1 MYRIC
6 SAPRAPS
13 WPAGLIA
20 VALALTTAPVALGAT
35 GSHDPTLLRS
45 AGWHGRE
52 IHQPM
57 PGRTLRIAVGWPR
70 GWSAG
75 AVRPGSGH
83 ARADGS
89 RRVRELQRRLRRRGY
104 RPGPVDGRFGPR
116 TRSALVWFQ
125 IKHGLP
131 QTGTVDVHTLA
142 TIRSRH
148 ARAQRA
154 ATRAPAV
161 PPAPAAAPTPPAV
174 GPTTAGPT
182 TIALAVLAALLAL
195 VCAVALR
202 STVRRARDAADARA
216 EPRAA
221 RPPAAARR
229 PPQPPAAGPARVLG
243 YATVPASHGKPSELE
258 AARAIGAWCE
268 RPEPRAAHL
277 PTAARRPPQPPT
289 AAPARVLGYATVP
302 ASQAK
307 RSQLEAA
314 RAIGSWCERPQG
326 VVRGVIDGTVAV
338 GAAQTAVQ
346 VSAGRAVGA
355 GSGVPAAR
363 TRSPFAIRQ
372 SRGDRR

>member
-13 WPAGLIA
+13 WPAGLLA
-20 VALALTTAPVALGAT
+20 AALALTTAPVALGAT
-35 GSHDPTLLRS
+35 GGHDPTLLRS

-52 IHQPM
+52 IHEPL
-57 PGRTLRIAVGWPR
+57 PAAAGDTAVGWPP

-75 AVRPGSGH
+75 AVRPGTGH

-142 TIRSRH
+142 SLRSRH
-148 ARAQRA
+148 ARTQRA
-154 ATRAPAV
+154 ATRPPAV
-161 PPAPAAAPTPPAV
+161 PPTPGAATPPAV
-174 GPTTAGPT
+174 GRTTADPA
-182 TIALAVLAALLAL
+182 TIALAVLAALIAL

-202 STVRRARDAADARA
+202 SSSVRRAREAADTRP

-221 RPPAAARR
+221 HPPAAARR
-229 PPQPPAAGPARVLG
+229 PPQPPAAGSARVLG
-243 YATVPASHGKPSELE
+243 DATIPASHGTPSRIE

-268 RPEPRAAHL
+268 RPEARAAH
-277 PTAARRPPQPPT
+277 PPSAVRRPPQPP
-289 AAPARVLGYATVP
+289 AAGPAGVLGYATVS
-302 ASQAK
+302 ASPGKPSELGA
-307 RSQLEAA
+307 
-314 RAIGSWCERPQG
+314 WCERPQG
-326 VVRGVIDGTVAV
+326 AAGGVIDGMVAV
-338 GAAQTAVQ
+338 GAVYGAVVVSPGRPC
-346 VSAGRAVGA
+346 VSAGA
-355 GSGVPAAR
+355 GMPAAG
-363 TRSPFAIRQ
+363 TRSWLELRQ
-372 SRGDRR
+372 PEVVGGE